1 MCDISEERTIA
12 SLFRLN
18 YLILPEACGT
28 INEPRAISF
37 LVHQNLVDRVST
49 ECISTRRPSNDSTPL
64 LCRRR
69 RGTIMTLAAEIQ
81 VDDSQ
86 VLMASE
92 MPLLGLQIMTENVF
106 NLKQKI

>member
-1 MCDISEERTIA
+1 MCDIREERTIA

-28 INEPRAISF
+28 VNETRAISF
-37 LVHQNLVDRVST
+37 LVHQNLVGRVST
-49 ECISTRRPSNDSTPL
+49 EYRSTRRRSKESTPL

-69 RGTIMTLAAEIQ
+69 SGTIMTLAAEIQ
-81 VDDSQ
+81 VEDSQ
-86 VLMASE
+86 VLMASV
-92 MPLLGLQIMTENVF
+92 MPLLGLQVMTENVF